1 MALAHRSWETRKMP
15 AALGLSAPAAAG
27 AGVSLK
33 RNTLWNLAGSAVPLL
48 AGAALI
54 PFTLGRLGNEAFGVL
69 TLIWGLIGY
78 FSLFDLGVGRAL
90 TYQLSQL
97 VAAQR
102 RAEIGPTLRAGLL
115 LTLLAGLFGAGLV
128 WVLTPH
134 LAQHW
139 LKISP
144 ALQHDALQAFL
155 VAALGVVPTT
165 LASGLRGALEGLDRF
180 SASNISRI
188 VLGLWM
194 FIVPAWSIYVH
205 GPDLLMITVYLVVG
219 RCLVVLGMGLQ
230 LRSEL
235 FASGARLEK
244 RHLGGLWHYGFWV
257 TVTGIVG
264 PLMVYGDRFFVSAA
278 VGAGQLP
285 LYAIPQEGLLR
296 LLLIPMALTS
306 ALLPRLSAMA
316 AGEFALAY
324 RQNYMRVMLVMLGIC
339 LMAGALAYP
348 VLALWLSAEFA
359 RAALPV
365 VLVLCLG
372 VWINSMA
379 LLPYTLLHAR
389 GNPRLT
395 AIFHLL
401 ELLLYLVALWFLS
414 SWLGLLGAALA
425 WVARVL
431 LDLVLLQ
438 RAVRR
443 LYGV

>member
-1 MALAHRSWETRKMP
+1 M
-15 AALGLSAPAAAG
+15 
-27 AGVSLK
+27 GVVMSLK
-33 RNTLWNLAGSAVPLL
+33 RNTLWNLAGSAVPLV

-54 PFTLGRLGNEAFGVL
+54 PYTLGRLGNEAFGVL

-97 VAAQR
+97 GAAGR
-102 RAEIGPTLRAGLL
+102 VAEIGPTLRAGML
-115 LTLLAGLFGAGLV
+115 LTLAAGLLGAGVV
-128 WVLTPH
+128 WVLAPG

-144 ALQHDALQAFL
+144 ALQHDSMQAFL
-155 VAALGVVPTT
+155 IAALGVLPTT

-188 VLGLWM
+188 ALGLWM
-194 FIVPAWSIYVH
+194 FMVPAWSVYIH
-205 GPDLLMITVYLVVG
+205 GPDLWVITFYLVLG
-219 RCLVVLGMGLQ
+219 RCLVVLGMGFQ
-230 LRSEL
+230 LRREL
-235 FASGARLEK
+235 FSRGAALGK
-244 RHLGGLWHYGFWV
+244 RHLGGLWNYGFWI
-257 TVTGIVG
+257 TVTGVVG

-278 VGAGQLP
+278 VGAEQLP

-296 LLLIPMALTS
+296 LLLIPMALTG
-306 ALLPRLSAMA
+306 ALLPRLAAMGQQEA
-316 AGEFALAY
+316 ASSY
-324 RQNYMRVMLVMLGIC
+324 RQSYRRVMLSMLGVC
-339 LMAGALAYP
+339 LLAAALAYP
-348 VLALWLSAEFA
+348 VLAVWLSAEFA

-365 VLVLCLG
+365 VLVLCAG

-395 AIFHLL
+395 AIFHLI
-401 ELLLYLVALWFLS
+401 ELLFYFFLLWFLS

-425 WVARVL
+425 WAARVL
-431 LDLVLLQ
+431 LDLVLL
-438 RAVRR
+438 RLAARR

>member
-1 MALAHRSWETRKMP
+1 M
-15 AALGLSAPAAAG
+15 
-27 AGVSLK
+27 GVVMSLK
-33 RNTLWNLAGSAVPLL
+33 RNTLWNLAGSTVPLV

-97 VAAQR
+97 SAAGR
-102 RAEIGPTLRAGLL
+102 AAEIGPTLRAGMV
-115 LTLLAGLFGAGLV
+115 LTLAAGLLGAGVV
-128 WVLTPH
+128 WVLAPG

-144 ALQHDALQAFL
+144 ALQHDSMQAFL
-155 VAALGVVPTT
+155 IAALGVLPTT

-188 VLGLWM
+188 ALGLWM
-194 FIVPAWSIYVH
+194 FMVPAWSVYIH
-205 GPDLLMITVYLVVG
+205 GPDLWVITFYLVLG

-235 FASGARLEK
+235 FSKGAVLEK
-244 RHLGGLWHYGFWV
+244 RHLGGLWNYGFWI
-257 TVTGIVG
+257 TVTGVVG

-278 VGAGQLP
+278 VGAEQLP

-296 LLLIPMALTS
+296 LLLIPMALTG
-306 ALLPRLSAMA
+306 ALLPRLAAMGQQEA
-316 AGEFALAY
+316 ASSY
-324 RQNYMRVMLVMLGIC
+324 RQSYRRVMLSMLGVC
-339 LMAGALAYP
+339 LLAAALAYP
-348 VLALWLSAEFA
+348 VLAVWLSAEFA

-365 VLVLCLG
+365 VLVLCAG

-395 AIFHLL
+395 AIFHLF
-401 ELLLYLVALWFLS
+401 ELLFYFFLLWFLS

-425 WVARVL
+425 WAARVL
-431 LDLVLLQ
+431 LDLVLL
-438 RAVRR
+438 RLAARR